1 MYLYNSLT
9 NQKEEVKPIK
19 ENEISMYL
27 CGPTVYNYPHV
38 GNTRNMV
45 VFDVLRRSLEFQGY
59 NVRQMVNFTDVDD
72 KIINRAK
79 EEGVSE
85 SEVSEKYI
93 KAYNQIRANLNVLMP
108 TYTPRV
114 TETMDEI
121 IDFIDRLVKVGS
133 AYEVDGDVYFDVE
146 SDKHYGELSKNTI
159 EDLKVGARV
168 DENDK
173 KKSPLDFALWKKME
187 EGLRWDSPWGEGRPG
202 WHTECVVM
210 INKQFDNGLIDIHM
224 GGTDLK
230 FPHHENEIAQSRALN
245 DNTIANYWI
254 HNAMLNV
261 NGAKMSKSLA
271 NGLLANEM
279 IDMHGGNAIRWM
291 MLNTHYR
298 LALNFSD
305 EVLDTAKKELEKIK
319 MPIKQLEIK
328 AQLANVDYVGKYDE
342 VAMKPFIDALN
353 DDLNISNAITV
364 VYEVVKELNQLIR
377 TREINFELA
386 KDKEATLVK
395 MLEILGIFFPEIK
408 LTEEDKE
415 TFNKWNAAKAEK
427 NFEEADKYRAI
438 LVERGLA

>member
-9 NQKEEVKPIK
+9 NQKEELKPIR
-19 ENEISMYL
+19 ENEVSMYL

-38 GNTRNMV
+38 GNTRNMIV
-45 VFDVLRRSLEFQGY
+45 ADVLRRSLEFQGY
-59 NVRQMVNFTDVDD
+59 KVEQMVNFTDVDD

-93 KAYNQIRANLNVLMP
+93 KAYNEIRSNLNVLFP

-121 IDFIDRLVKVGS
+121 IDFIDRLVKKGA

-146 SDKHYGELSKNTI
+146 NSEEYGELSKNTV

-173 KKSPLDFALWKKME
+173 KKSPLDFALWKRME
-187 EGLRWDSPWGEGRPG
+187 EGLRWDSPWGQGRPG

-210 INKQFDNGLIDIHM
+210 INKQFEHGQIDIHM
-224 GGTDLK
+224 GGSDLK
-230 FPHHENEIAQSRALN
+230 FPHHENEVAQSRALN
-245 DNTIANYWI
+245 GHTIANYWV

-279 IDMHGGNAIRWM
+279 IAMHGGNPIRWM

-305 EVLDTAKKELEKIK
+305 EVLDTAKKELEKIY

-328 AQLANVDYVGKYDE
+328 SQLANIDYVGNYDE
-342 VAMKPFIDALN
+342 EAMKPFIDALN
-353 DDLNISNAITV
+353 DDLNISNAITII
-364 VYEVVKELNQLIR
+364 YEVVKELNQLIR
-377 TREINFELA
+377 TREINYELA
-386 KDKEATLVK
+386 LNKEATLLK
-395 MLEILGIFFPEIK
+395 MLEILGIFFPQIK

-427 NFEEADKYRAI
+427 NFEEADKYRAV
-438 LVERGLA
+438 LVEKGLA

>member
-1 MYLYNSLT
+1 
-9 NQKEEVKPIK
+9 
-19 ENEISMYL
+19 MYL

-38 GNTRNMV
+38 GNTRNMI

-93 KAYNQIRANLNVLMP
+93 NAYNQIRANLNVLMP
-108 TYTPRV
+108 TYTPKV

-121 IDFIDRLVKVGS
+121 IDFIDRLVKNGS

-146 SDKHYGELSKNTI
+146 SDKYYGELSENTI

-187 EGLRWDSPWGEGRPG
+187 EGLRWESPWGEGRPG

-230 FPHHENEIAQSRALN
+230 FPHHENEIAQSRSLN

-319 MPIKQLEIK
+319 TPIKQLEIK
-328 AQLANVDYVGKYDE
+328 AQLANVEYVGKYDE
-342 VAMKPFIDALN
+342 EAMKPFIDALN

-377 TREINFELA
+377 TREINYELA

-395 MLEILGIFFPEIK
+395 MLEVLGIFFPEIK

-427 NFEEADKYRAI
+427 NFDEADKYRAI

>member
-38 GNTRNMV
+38 GNTRNMI

-93 KAYNQIRANLNVLMP
+93 NAYNQIRANLNVLMP
-108 TYTPRV
+108 TYTPKV

-121 IDFIDRLVKVGS
+121 IDFIDRLVKNGS

-146 SDKHYGELSKNTI
+146 SDKYYGELSKNTI

-187 EGLRWDSPWGEGRPG
+187 EGLRWESPWGEGRPG

-230 FPHHENEIAQSRALN
+230 FPHHENEIAQSRSLN

-319 MPIKQLEIK
+319 TPIKQLEIK
-328 AQLANVDYVGKYDE
+328 AQLANVEYVGKYDE
-342 VAMKPFIDALN
+342 EAMKPFIDALN

-377 TREINFELA
+377 TREINYELA

-395 MLEILGIFFPEIK
+395 MLEVLGIFFPEIK

-427 NFEEADKYRAI
+427 NFDEADKYRAI